1 MNEFWVKVQA
11 QLEDSKFK
19 KQMEQLSKKKYKVD
33 VDVSNSGSKKAT
45 RDLEQL
51 AYEATHTQ
59 TVFGKL
65 KKSVGE
71 TFSGNKMAVT
81 AYLATLKAIKSAA
94 SDAKTAI
101 VDMDKAVTDLS
112 VAQGQGRDTA
122 TNYLKQLNLQAQ
134 SIGATT
140 KEVAQSADSWLR
152 QGKSVKETGDLVYD
166 SMILS
171 KLGQIESAK
180 ASEYLTSALNGYKKS
195 ASEAIDIVD
204 KLTAVDMESASDAG
218 GLAESM
224 SRTASAAS
232 MAGVSID
239 KLIGMI
245 STVKEVTQAS
255 DESVGNMF
263 KSVFSRMNQIKAG
276 KFVDEETG
284 ESLNDTEKVLNKIGI
299 SMRDTNGQFLSSEK
313 ILDEV
318 GSKWKS
324 FDGVTQRAVATAMA
338 GTYQYNKLISLFD
351 NYSKALQYTEVS
363 ANSAGTAIDKFNK
376 SYKESL
382 EAKTNTLQSSF
393 ESMVLDSDMS
403 KVYGSIIEATTALVK
418 FIDKTGALKGTLSG
432 LVAVMG
438 IKAFV
443 TFKTGIHEAYIEL
456 NKFKNAMD
464 IVGKSRVSVKN
475 FDKLLLLTNGLSK
488 SQLKMVVSSKAL
500 TQAQRQQL
508 LMASGLSQKEAEL
521 QLKTWQLARSTTGL
535 TASTTSAKNALGGL
549 WTIIKSNPIGM
560 IGTAVSAGMMI
571 WQKYK
576 SSVEEHEQK
585 MKEASEELNQT
596 WQDEKSAIDDA
607 ISKYDEYN
615 KKLQDNTLSISEVND
630 VKSQLKDIQGKLI
643 ETFGDEAEGID
654 LVNGKYDEQISK
666 LATISKRKAEEYVAK
681 QANNVESDKDYL
693 NEKLTNYVS
702 FGATHKPWGAGK
714 ADLNDGD
721 IANSKI
727 PELLKKYDKLNL
739 IDGDTF
745 GIQFNQG
752 TREEIYNQLVDF
764 YTDLSKIKDDP
775 AVEKFKDGIT
785 ETINSDDLFDQ
796 DKIDKAKESIKNYT
810 EAEILKDDNTRKAY
824 SDLTDAVDKYNQ
836 ALEDGTGV
844 EDAEKNLLTA
854 KQTAE
859 DSAEGISNAG
869 DVFQDVYNQIS
880 SSAPIDVKEKFG
892 LLTTDEEK
900 AAEQNA
906 QKLADTYQKTLNR
919 FPTNESVTYQDVAE
933 SKSAVKEEYD
943 KIHKWGL
950 DSYADQIKDGTIQS
964 KYGNVDMDNR
974 QIIDWNLDNIEKWKD
989 QLSDIKYYDN
999 DGNFIDSYYDQL
1011 KESAEKGE
1019 SNIDTVFGDMI
1030 DHIEGYDGISSL
1042 AFSHVVDNDDGTFEF
1057 LGQKTAE
1064 EYIYG
1069 ILDEAKKDGDLSI
1082 DHILELDKQGD
1093 KNAEI
1098 YDAQGKKV
1106 GESYIHGIIAGFNSD
1121 SEDVSKLMHMSGKY
1135 GGVQIAQRDERK
1147 VESQYGNNEQN
1158 KIKNFLDENGIS
1170 NNQELLDEFNQV
1182 TQNIT
1187 NADEA
1192 ILQWKIHQEQA
1203 AESFSTA
1210 WNDLKTLSESTDSS
1224 TDEEDK
1230 AVKALYKSLTD
1241 LADKGELAIDTFRDV
1256 DGAENYFDN
1265 LGISAGQAV
1274 NQINQLSDKNSQV
1287 SAMRKNIQS
1296 ITDAL
1301 GSKQT
1306 DGYATADDFA
1316 GFDATIKG
1324 LDSWKEFTTLLGDA
1338 KSSMEDCQTVA
1349 NKLATEYVNS
1359 NEVIC
1364 QLDDS
1369 TADYFR
1375 TQMTSMGVSNA
1386 DAVVEQRLAY
1396 LHAQQAEGLQE
1407 CTNASLE
1414 YNGQKITAANYS
1426 DFLAN
1431 ATANEIG
1438 ALANEAI
1445 QSGNTANAL
1454 SVLAVKKAM
1463 ANGTTLSTSGDIQ
1476 NLADLAT
1483 AGSELGKLLNRLA
1496 QLKKGFTNGEP
1507 SDAVA
1512 KETEMLANKIKALIG
1527 GGSHVNVTTTPTS
1540 GTGTSNKGTSSGG
1553 SSTKKTPFDLLSD
1566 WAGQFFD
1573 WIEVRLDRLQSKIDS
1588 NISKAESKLND
1599 KRYSAAT
1606 SNYMSAVGNTYTKMY
1621 AEQKGRD
1628 KYLSTADSYLNKAV
1642 SLGAINK
1649 KLAKEI
1655 KTRVA
1660 DGSINISRYS
1670 SDIQT
1675 VISTYKDWID
1685 KAKDCTTAM
1694 QTLHDSLRTYAED
1707 LKKVSDAQRDAT
1719 VSIAETK
1726 QTIATGGVQ
1735 NTATAKNSS
1744 LGYNN
1749 SVLNTKNN
1757 AYYTAAKSANSNVNK
1772 FAKSATSALN
1782 KGKIKKNT
1790 KYNATLN
1797 SIKGYIKKRVAIPDS
1812 LLTIVAKQNATL
1824 YNRLY
1829 MYNLSIEN
1837 LETAREEYTTAFAAN
1852 NAEKYNNIADKY
1864 KNLDDATNDAMDL
1877 NSTKSSNAVSAKDK
1891 NSYLDKQKSGYGTI
1905 VTRDKNEQNEYNKA
1919 RATAKS
1925 NMSKSA
1931 KGASYSSLSTTNR
1944 NTVNKY
1950 INDARNSAKNSK
1962 IISASTLAKL
1972 SEYYKKG
1979 YISSGFFNACIDYN
1993 NALESYN
2000 QAKAQT
2006 EIDEQTQITQ
2016 RAEIASQKF
2025 SNISTEYDNKR
2036 HQYDQTATELNNKM
2050 SILEAK
2056 GDGTS
2061 SVWYQRLYNNEQ
2073 NNNSDLV
2080 SKRKALIDSLNDSV
2094 KKGDIKE
2101 YSTEWYDL
2109 RSQIDDV
2116 TNSIDESTK
2125 SLQEYKNQM
2134 EQIKW
2139 DRTDEEV
2146 QKMQNFIDENDFM
2159 INELSRRD
2167 LTSDDTGGLTKEGD
2181 AVAGLHIANYKAY
2194 QDEAQSYANDIEE
2207 INKKLADDPYNQR
2220 YIEQKEKLVKSYQ
2233 DATKAAQDEKFA
2245 TIDLMKSGYDA
2256 LKNHISDLIDKYQDL
2271 IDSEKDAYDYAS
2283 NISEKTKTLSDLR
2296 KQLTALS
2303 SDTSEESRTKIQELN
2318 VSLKDAEKDLK
2329 DTQYDKL
2336 ISSTKDM
2343 LSDFQE
2349 DLDDSIQ
2356 DIIKSLDDEFNKLI
2370 DNIDT
2375 KWGSSSET
2383 ITDLMSKIDYTEQFD
2398 KLLGDKGVLNSTKGI
2413 LDGIKTFC
2421 DDMWKN
2427 YDEHAKGAKTT
2438 DDDKGDDKG
2447 SGNGSGN
2454 NSDNGSN
2461 KGSSSGSSTDVK
2473 IDANKLISR
2482 IDNPTNKISPAY
2494 NNTTTNTNSTAP
2506 VGKVLSTSQKKWVN
2520 DFLKKNIVTAKQDVS
2535 KYGNLNKVLYRNW
2548 GKKILPVSKWT
2559 ELAKKIGFSNY
2570 SSATNSAFYQTLHR
2584 SGIKGFKKGSDS
2596 IPYDMI
2602 ANLAEDGTEIQYDV
2616 SKGVLKSVGATDIIF
2631 TNEEAK
2637 NLLKMA
2643 RNPFAYSNMYT
2654 GTAFSMPPSVP
2665 VNNKVDNDVNVTFG
2679 DIHMDGVNDPNTF
2692 AKTLIDV
2699 YKNNT
2704 GNARKMIN
2712 EDTLGRVDKRHNSL
2726 SVKRW

>member
-1 MNEFWVKVQA
+1 MGSMNEFWVKVQA
-11 QLEDSKFK
+11 QLEDTKFK

-65 KKSVGE
+65 KRSVGE
-71 TFSGNKMAVT
+71 TFSGNKLAVT
-81 AYLATLKAIKSAA
+81 AYLATLKAIKGAA

-122 TNYLKQLNLQAQ
+122 ANYLKQLNLQAQ

-204 KLTAVDMESASDAG
+204 KLTAVDMESVSDAG

-232 MAGVSID
+232 MAGVSMD

-363 ANSAGTAIDKFNK
+363 ANSAGTAIDKFNN

-382 EAKTNTLQSSF
+382 EAKTNTLQASF

-432 LVAVMG
+432 LGAVMG

-488 SQLKMVVSSKAL
+488 SQLKMIVSSKAL

-521 QLKTWQLARSTTGL
+521 QLKTWGLARSTTGL

-585 MKEASEELNQT
+585 MKEVSEELNQT
-596 WQDEKSAIDDA
+596 WNDEKSAIDDA

-615 KKLQDNTLSISEVND
+615 RKLQDNTLSISEVND
-630 VKSQLKDIQGKLI
+630 VKSQLKDIQDKLI

-666 LATISKRKAEEYVAK
+666 LETISKRKAEEYVAK

-693 NEKLTNYVS
+693 NEKLTDYVS
-702 FGATHKPWGAGK
+702 FGATHKPWGTGK

-745 GIQFNQG
+745 GIQVNQG

-810 EAEILKDDNTRKAY
+810 EAEILKDDSTRKAY
-824 SDLTDAVDKYNQ
+824 SNLTDAVDKYNQ

-854 KQTAE
+854 KKSAE
-859 DSAEGISNAG
+859 DSAKGISNAG

-880 SSAPIDVKEKFG
+880 GSAPIEIRVKFG
-892 LLTTDEEK
+892 TISDEELQQYQDDIKTLKERLGYKLNPSGAEDAKKNSTVDSFVNGLSDDDRTLLINAKLPDNVKVYTKEQLADLLTQLQNQADE
-900 AAEQNA
+900 NSINI
-906 QKLADTYQKTLNR
+906 LPTTL
-919 FPTNESVTYQDVAE
+919 S
-933 SKSAVKEEYD
+933 SAWE
-943 KIHKWGL
+943 
-950 DSYADQIKDGTIQS
+950 
-964 KYGNVDMDNR
+964 
-974 QIIDWNLDNIEKWKD
+974 
-989 QLSDIKYYDN
+989 
-999 DGNFIDSYYDQL
+999 QL
-1011 KESAEKGE
+1011 KA
-1019 SNIDTVFGDMI
+1019 
-1030 DHIEGYDGISSL
+1030 
-1042 AFSHVVDNDDGTFEF
+1042 
-1057 LGQKTAE
+1057 
-1064 EYIYG
+1064 
-1069 ILDEAKKDGDLSI
+1069 
-1082 DHILELDKQGD
+1082 
-1093 KNAEI
+1093 
-1098 YDAQGKKV
+1098 
-1106 GESYIHGIIAGFNSD
+1106 
-1121 SEDVSKLMHMSGKY
+1121 
-1135 GGVQIAQRDERK
+1135 
-1147 VESQYGNNEQN
+1147 
-1158 KIKNFLDENGIS
+1158 
-1170 NNQELLDEFNQV
+1170 
-1182 TQNIT
+1182 
-1187 NADEA
+1187 
-1192 ILQWKIHQEQA
+1192 
-1203 AESFSTA
+1203 
-1210 WNDLKTLSESTDSS
+1210 STDDA
-1224 TDEEDK
+1224 TKGVADD
-1230 AVKALYKSLTD
+1230 LQD
-1241 LADKGELAIDTFRDV
+1241 LADKGELTIDTFKDT
-1256 DGAENYFDN
+1256 DGAESYFDG
-1265 LGISAGQAV
+1265 LGISAENAV
-1274 NQINQLSDKNSQV
+1274 KYINSLSDKNSQV
-1287 SAMRKNIQS
+1287 SAMSKNIKS
-1296 ITDAL
+1296 ITEAL
-1301 GSKQT
+1301 GSKMS
-1306 DGYATADDFA
+1306 DNMATADAFT

-1324 LDSWKEFTTLLGDA
+1324 LDSWKEFTTLLGDST
-1338 KSSMEDCQTVA
+1338 SSMEDCQKAA
-1349 NKLATEYVNS
+1349 NKLATEYVNNNNTLANLNDTNKDYYIS
-1359 NEVIC
+1359 N
-1364 QLDDS
+1364 LTD
-1369 TADYFR
+1369 
-1375 TQMTSMGVSNA
+1375 MGI
-1386 DAVVEQRLAY
+1386 
-1396 LHAQQAEGLQE
+1396 
-1407 CTNASLE
+1407 TNARTIVEDKLTAIHRNEAQAVRDCVSANLE
-1414 YNGQKITAANYS
+1414 LNGTKITASNGS
-1426 DFLAN
+1426 DLLAN
-1431 ATANEIG
+1431 ATANEIISLG
-1438 ALANEAI
+1438 QEAQQANISADALVGLAWKKFQAN
-1445 QSGNTANAL
+1445 
-1454 SVLAVKKAM
+1454 K
-1463 ANGTTLSTSGDIQ
+1463 TTITTSGDIK
-1476 NLADLAT
+1476 NLADLAGAST
-1483 AGSELGKLLNRLA
+1483 ELGKALNYLA
-1496 QLKKGFTNGEP
+1496 DIKKAATHGMP
-1507 SDAVA
+1507 SRDAEIAMKNAQA
-1512 KETEMLANKIKALIG
+1512 KVDALIN
-1527 GGSHVNVTTTPTS
+1527 GGSHANVTVAPSGGTTGTGTS
-1540 GTGTSNKGTSSGG
+1540 GTGSS
-1553 SSTKKTPFDLLSD
+1553 SSTKDTPFDKLSD
-1566 WAGQFFD
+1566 WASQFFD
-1573 WIEVRLDRLQSKIDS
+1573 WIEVRLDRLQKKIDS

-1599 KRYSAAT
+1599 KRYSSAT
-1606 SNYMSAVGNTYTKMY
+1606 SYYMSAVGGTYEKLYNT
-1621 AEQKGRD
+1621 QRGRD
-1628 KYLSTADSYLNKAV
+1628 KYQTQASSYLNQAV
-1642 SLGAINK
+1642 SLGAISSS
-1649 KLAKEI
+1649 LAKEI
-1655 KTRVA
+1655 KSRVA
-1660 DGSINISRYS
+1660 DGSINISKYS

-1707 LKKVSDAQRDAT
+1707 LKKVYDAQRDAT
-1719 VSIAETK
+1719 VSMAETK

-1735 NTATAKNSS
+1735 NTSTAKNSA
-1744 LGYNN
+1744 LNYNN
-1749 SVLNTKNN
+1749 LVLDTKNK
-1757 AYYTAAKSANSNVNK
+1757 AYSTATRSATSNVNK
-1772 FAKSATSALN
+1772 LAGSANYGLSH
-1782 KGKIKKNT
+1782 GKIANNK
-1790 KYNATLN
+1790 KYNTTLN
-1797 SIKGYIKKRVAIPDS
+1797 NIKGYIKKRVAIPDS
-1812 LLTIVAKQNATL
+1812 LLAIVAKKNVTL

-1829 MYNLSIEN
+1829 MYNLGIEN
-1837 LETAREEYTTAFAAN
+1837 LKTAREEYITAYSAN
-1852 NAEKYNNIADKY
+1852 SAEKYNNIADKY

-1877 NSTKSSNAVSAKDK
+1877 YNSKSSNSVYAKNK
-1891 NSYLDKQKSGYGTI
+1891 NSYLDKQKSGYGSI
-1905 VTRDKNEQNEYNKA
+1905 VNRDVSERNKYA
-1919 RATAKS
+1919 SAVSSYKKI
-1925 NMSKSA
+1925 MSKSA
-1931 KGASYSSLSTTNR
+1931 RGVSFSALSVKSRSVVRKCVDTAKR
-1944 NTVNKY
+1944 YARQNKD
-1950 INDARNSAKNSK
+1950 IPDT
-1962 IISASTLAKL
+1962 IMGKL
-1972 SEYYKKG
+1972 SEYVTKG
-1979 YISSGFFNACIDYN
+1979 YISSSFLYACINYN
-1993 NALESYN
+1993 NTLESYN

-2006 EIDEQTQITQ
+2006 EIDKQTQIAQ

-2025 SNISTEYDNKR
+2025 SNITTEYDNKR
-2036 HQYDQTATELNNKM
+2036 HTYEQIATELNNKM

-2056 GDGTS
+2056 GNGASD
-2061 SVWYQRLYNNEQ
+2061 VWYQRLYTNEQ
-2073 NNNSDLV
+2073 KTNSNLV
-2080 SKRKALIDSLNDSV
+2080 SKRKELIESLNKSV
-2094 KKGDIKE
+2094 KNGDIQK

-2125 SLQEYKNQM
+2125 SLQEYQNQM

-2139 DRTDEEV
+2139 DRIDEGA
-2146 QKMQNFIDENDFM
+2146 QKIQNFVDENDFM

-2194 QDEAQSYANDIEE
+2194 QEQAQSYANAITD

-2233 DATKAAQDEKFA
+2233 DATKAAQDEKFN

-2271 IDSEKDAYDYAS
+2271 IDSEKDAYDYAN

-2303 SDTSEESRTKIQELN
+2303 GDTSEESRAKIQQLN

-2343 LSDFQE
+2343 LSDFQT
-2349 DLDDSIQ
+2349 DLDDSIH
-2356 DIIKSLDDEFNKLI
+2356 DIIKNLDDEFNELI
-2370 DNIDT
+2370 ASIDE
-2375 KWGSSSET
+2375 KWGTSSET
-2383 ITDLMSKIDYTEQFD
+2383 VSSLMGKINYTEQFD
-2398 KLLGDKGVLNSTKGI
+2398 KLLGDGGVLNDTKTV
-2413 LDGIKTFC
+2413 LDGILSFC
-2421 DDMWKN
+2421 DNMWAE
-2427 YDEHAKGAKTT
+2427 YDARAKTT
-2438 DDDKGDDKG
+2438 DTSTNTAGQNSSS
-2447 SGNGSGN
+2447 SGGKTN
-2454 NSDNGSN
+2454 
-2461 KGSSSGSSTDVK
+2461 GSSSGSSNKGSTSTGSGNGSKPKPTLTAIPADNLTPTAYEKKK
-2473 IDANKLISR
+2473 IETFISQNKLKATKKR
-2482 IDNPTNKISPAY
+2482 EQYGLLNRTLYDNYGKIVM
-2494 NNTTTNTNSTAP
+2494 TAA
-2506 VGKVLSTSQKKWVN
+2506 KW
-2520 DFLKKNIVTAKQDVS
+2520 K
-2535 KYGNLNKVLYRNW
+2535 
-2548 GKKILPVSKWT
+2548 
-2559 ELAKKIGFSNY
+2559 ELAQLLGFSTY
-2570 SSATNSAFYQTLHR
+2570 SESKTSPFWKKMH
-2584 SGIKGFKKGSDS
+2584 SIGIKGFKKGSDS

-2602 ANLAEDGTEIQYDV
+2602 ANLGENGTELQYDV
-2616 SKGVLKSVGATDIIF
+2616 SKGVLKSVGQSDIIF
-2631 TNEEAK
+2631 TAEQAKTLMEFAK
-2637 NLLKMA
+2637 NPMA
-2643 RNPFAYSNMYT
+2643 YKNMYT
-2654 GTAFSMPPSVP
+2654 GTAFSMPSVP
-2665 VNNKVDNDVNVTFG
+2665 VNNKVDNDVNISIG
-2679 DIHMDGVNDPNTF
+2679 DIKLEGVQDPKQLANGI
-2692 AKTLIDV
+2692 KDII
-2699 YKNNT
+2699 KNNT
-2704 GNARKMIN
+2704 GGVRSMIK
-2712 EDTLGRVDKRHNSL
+2712 EDTIGSL
-2726 SVKRW
+2726 SKGYNSQRVKRW

>member
-1 MNEFWVKVQA
+1 MATLTSANVEYTA
-11 QLEDSKFK
+11 
-19 KQMEQLSKKKYKVD
+19 EQLSKTANISAETLASWGLTTATDTLTVSELAEKAATDAQAKSALEKIVTQNAQAVANGEITATNIALTASESGATLATGAFTTAIKANISAMWTWMTTTPVGWLTLIVAGVFAAVKAYDALTISVEEQKEKMEDSVSAYNDAKTELENITTELTNQEQAMDDLLKKDKLTYAEK
-33 VDVSNSGSKKAT
+33 GQLKELEKIT
-45 RDLEQL
+45 EQL
-51 AYEATHTQ
+51 RIQKDLAEKDEEKEKKESAYEAAKTYEKQ
-59 TVFGKL
+59 FGKYDFSEAAIEEYQNAADASMNNDIL
-65 KKSVGE
+65 VQDTNNIPALIAAYKQYEKLLSQAYVNKDADNIDWFKTSLEEGKE
-71 TFSGNKMAVT
+71 TIFSTTKDLQEQQSAMSD
-81 AYLATLKAIKSAA
+81 YYATLENLPYDSLTADQKKVVDSYTAISNAIELVYKELDPNTWNEMQVNSVFSSDGVEKTKDELVEMAKEGTLDESTIQSYKNLNAALEKTNMFLSDGQSAA
-94 SDAKTAI
+94 SAFCDQMYALAGA
-101 VDMDKAVTDLS
+101 DNQN
-112 VAQGQGRDTA
+112 AQD
-122 TNYLKQLNLQAQ
+122 
-134 SIGATT
+134 
-140 KEVAQSADSWLR
+140 
-152 QGKSVKETGDLVYD
+152 
-166 SMILS
+166 
-171 KLGQIESAK
+171 
-180 ASEYLTSALNGYKKS
+180 
-195 ASEAIDIVD
+195 
-204 KLTAVDMESASDAG
+204 
-218 GLAESM
+218 
-224 SRTASAAS
+224 
-232 MAGVSID
+232 
-239 KLIGMI
+239 
-245 STVKEVTQAS
+245 
-255 DESVGNMF
+255 
-263 KSVFSRMNQIKAG
+263 
-276 KFVDEETG
+276 
-284 ESLNDTEKVLNKIGI
+284 
-299 SMRDTNGQFLSSEK
+299 
-313 ILDEV
+313 
-318 GSKWKS
+318 
-324 FDGVTQRAVATAMA
+324 
-338 GTYQYNKLISLFD
+338 
-351 NYSKALQYTEVS
+351 
-363 ANSAGTAIDKFNK
+363 
-376 SYKESL
+376 
-382 EAKTNTLQSSF
+382 
-393 ESMVLDSDMS
+393 
-403 KVYGSIIEATTALVK
+403 
-418 FIDKTGALKGTLSG
+418 
-432 LVAVMG
+432 
-438 IKAFV
+438 
-443 TFKTGIHEAYIEL
+443 
-456 NKFKNAMD
+456 
-464 IVGKSRVSVKN
+464 
-475 FDKLLLLTNGLSK
+475 
-488 SQLKMVVSSKAL
+488 
-500 TQAQRQQL
+500 
-508 LMASGLSQKEAEL
+508 
-521 QLKTWQLARSTTGL
+521 
-535 TASTTSAKNALGGL
+535 
-549 WTIIKSNPIGM
+549 
-560 IGTAVSAGMMI
+560 
-571 WQKYK
+571 
-576 SSVEEHEQK
+576 
-585 MKEASEELNQT
+585 
-596 WQDEKSAIDDA
+596 
-607 ISKYDEYN
+607 
-615 KKLQDNTLSISEVND
+615 
-630 VKSQLKDIQGKLI
+630 
-643 ETFGDEAEGID
+643 
-654 LVNGKYDEQISK
+654 
-666 LATISKRKAEEYVAK
+666 
-681 QANNVESDKDYL
+681 
-693 NEKLTNYVS
+693 
-702 FGATHKPWGAGK
+702 
-714 ADLNDGD
+714 
-721 IANSKI
+721 
-727 PELLKKYDKLNL
+727 
-739 IDGDTF
+739 
-745 GIQFNQG
+745 
-752 TREEIYNQLVDF
+752 
-764 YTDLSKIKDDP
+764 
-775 AVEKFKDGIT
+775 
-785 ETINSDDLFDQ
+785 
-796 DKIDKAKESIKNYT
+796 
-810 EAEILKDDNTRKAY
+810 
-824 SDLTDAVDKYNQ
+824 
-836 ALEDGTGV
+836 
-844 EDAEKNLLTA
+844 
-854 KQTAE
+854 
-859 DSAEGISNAG
+859 
-869 DVFQDVYNQIS
+869 
-880 SSAPIDVKEKFG
+880 
-892 LLTTDEEK
+892 
-900 AAEQNA
+900 A
-906 QKLADTYQKTLNR
+906 QKLADTYKKTLNR
-919 FPTNESVTYQDVAE
+919 FPTNESVTSQDVAE
-933 SKSAVKEEYD
+933 AKAAVQEEYD
-943 KIHKWGL
+943 KIHDWGI
-950 DSYADQIKDGTIQS
+950 DSYSDQIKDGTIQS

-989 QLSDIKYYDN
+989 QLSDIKYYDD

-1019 SNIDTVFGDMI
+1019 SNIDTVFGDMM

-1106 GESYIHGIIAGFNSD
+1106 GQSYIHGIIAGFNSD
-1121 SEDVSKLMHMSGKY
+1121 SEDISKLMHMSGKY

-1170 NNQELLDEFNQV
+1170 DNQELLDEFNQV
-1182 TQNIT
+1182 TDGIT

-1192 ILQWKIHQEQA
+1192 MLKWKIHQEQA

-1241 LADKGELAIDTFRDV
+1241 LADKGELTIDTFKKV

-1306 DGYATADDFA
+1306 DGFATADDFA

-1324 LDSWKEFTTLLGDA
+1324 LNSWKEFTTLLGDA
-1338 KSSMEDCQTVA
+1338 KSSMEDCQTAA
-1349 NKLATEYVNS
+1349 NNLATEYVNS

-1369 TADYFR
+1369 TAEYFR

-1386 DAVVEQRLAY
+1386 DAVVEQRLTY

-1438 ALANEAI
+1438 ALANEAV
-1445 QSGNTANAL
+1445 QSGNSANAL
-1454 SVLAVKKAM
+1454 SVLAVKKAI
-1463 ANGTTLSTSGDIQ
+1463 ANGTTLSTAGDIQ

-1483 AGSELGKLLNRLA
+1483 AGSELGALLNRLA

-1512 KETEMLANKIKALIG
+1512 AETAMISRRIKALIG
-1527 GGSHVNVTTTPTS
+1527 GGSHVNVTTTPSGGTTGTGTS
-1540 GTGTSNKGTSSGG
+1540 GTGSS
-1553 SSTKKTPFDLLSD
+1553 SSTKKTPFDKLSD
-1566 WAGQFFD
+1566 YASKFFD
-1573 WIEVRLDRLQSKIDS
+1573 WIEVRLDRLQKKIDS

-1599 KRYSAAT
+1599 KRYSSAT
-1606 SNYMSAVGNTYTKMY
+1606 ANYMSAVGNTYTKMY
-1621 AEQKGRD
+1621 TEQKGRD
-1628 KYLSTADSYLNKAV
+1628 KYLNTANSYLNKAI

-1749 SVLNTKNN
+1749 SVLNTKNS
-1757 AYYTAAKSANSNVNK
+1757 AYYTAAKSANSNVNR

-1812 LLTIVAKQNATL
+1812 LLTIVAKKNATL

-1837 LETAREEYTTAFAAN
+1837 LQTAREEYTTAFAAN

-1864 KNLDDATNDAMDL
+1864 KNWDDATNDTMDM

-1925 NMSKSA
+1925 NMFKSA
-1931 KGASYSSLSTTNR
+1931 KGASYSSLLKTNR

-1950 INDARNSAKNSK
+1950 INDARKSAKSGK
-1962 IISASTLAKL
+1962 IISVSTLAKL

-1979 YISSGFFNACIDYN
+1979 YISSGFFNSCIDYN

-2036 HQYDQTATELNNKM
+2036 HQYDQTATELNNNM
-2050 SILEAK
+2050 SILEERGNGASATWYSRLAK
-2056 GDGTS
+2056 NEES
-2061 SVWYQRLYNNEQ
+2061 SRSNLIQKRT
-2073 NNNSDLV
+2073 DLV
-2080 SKRKALIDSLNDSV
+2080 KELNNAV
-2094 KKGDIKE
+2094 KNGDVAYKSE
-2101 YSTEWYDL
+2101 KWYEM

-2116 TNSIDESTK
+2116 TNSIDEATK
-2125 SLQEYKNQM
+2125 SLAEYNNQIM
-2134 EQIKW
+2134 QIHW
-2139 DRTDEEV
+2139 DRIDEQANKV
-2146 QKMQNFIDENDFM
+2146 QNLIDENNFIID
-2159 INELSRRD
+2159 ELSRRD
-2167 LTSDDTGGLTKEGD
+2167 LTSDDTGGLTSEGN
-2181 AVAGLHIANYKAY
+2181 AVAGLHISNYEAY
-2194 QDEAQSYANDIEE
+2194 KKNAETYYAEIES
-2207 INKKLADDPYNQR
+2207 INKKLANDPYNQKL
-2220 YIEQKEKLVKSYQ
+2220 IDQKEKLVKSYQ
-2233 DATKAAQDEKFA
+2233 DCVKGAEDEKWA

-2256 LKNHISDLIDKYQDL
+2256 LKNHISDLIDKFNDL
-2271 IDSEKDAYDYAS
+2271 LDSEKDAYDYAN

-2296 KQLTALS
+2296 KQLVAIS
-2303 SDTSEESRTKIQELN
+2303 GDTSEETRAKAQELN
-2318 VSLKDAEKDLK
+2318 QSLKDAEKDLK

-2343 LSDFQE
+2343 LSDFQT

-2356 DIIKSLDDEFNKLI
+2356 DVIKNLDDNFSQLI
-2370 DNIDT
+2370 NNIDSH
-2375 KWGSSSET
+2375 WNNET
-2383 ITDLMSKIDYTEQFD
+2383 ITSLMEKIQYVATDSFNNVSADGKISESTGNVVSDIQSFMERAWAKYDRDAETTQQDKIDEA
-2398 KLLGDKGVLNSTKGI
+2398 TKEKVKNNI
-2413 LDGIKTFC
+2413 L
-2421 DDMWKN
+2421 
-2427 YDEHAKGAKTT
+2427 
-2438 DDDKGDDKG
+2438 
-2447 SGNGSGN
+2447 N
-2454 NSDNGSN
+2454 NSNS
-2461 KGSSSGSSTDVK
+2461 GSSSGSSTDVK

-2520 DFLKKNIVTAKQDVS
+2520 DFLKKNIVVAKQDVS

-2548 GKKILPVSKWT
+2548 GKKILPTSKWT
-2559 ELAKKIGFSNY
+2559 ELAKKIGFSNF

-2584 SGIKGFKKGSDS
+2584 SGIKGFKKGSDG

-2602 ANLAEDGTEIQYDV
+2602 ANLGENGTELQYDV
-2616 SKGVLKSVGATDIIF
+2616 SKGILKSVGQGDMIF
-2631 TNEEAK
+2631 TAEQAKTLMEFAK
-2637 NLLKMA
+2637 NPMA
-2643 RNPFAYSNMYT
+2643 YKNMYT
-2654 GTAFSMPPSVP
+2654 GTAFSMPSVP
-2665 VNNKVDNDVNVTFG
+2665 VNNKVDNDVNISIG
-2679 DIHMDGVNDPNTF
+2679 DVKLEGVQDPKQF
-2692 AKTLIDV
+2692 ATAMKDV
-2699 YKNNT
+2699 IKNNT
-2704 GNARKMIN
+2704 GGVRSMIK
-2712 EDTLGRVDKRHNSL
+2712 EDTIGSLSKGYNSQ

>member
-1 MNEFWVKVQA
+1 MATLTSANVEYTA
-11 QLEDSKFK
+11 
-19 KQMEQLSKKKYKVD
+19 EQLSKTANISAETLASWGLTTATDTLTVSELAEKAATDAQAKSALEKIVTQNAQAVANGEITATNIALTASESGATLATGAFTTAIKANISAMWTWMTTTPVGWLTLIVAGVFAAVKAYDALTISVEEQKEKMEDSVSAYNDAKTELENITTELTNQEQAMDDLLKKDKLTYAEK
-33 VDVSNSGSKKAT
+33 GQLKELEKIT
-45 RDLEQL
+45 EQL
-51 AYEATHTQ
+51 RIQKDLAEKDEEKEKKESAYEAAKTYEKQ
-59 TVFGKL
+59 FGKYDFSEAAIEEYQNVADASMNNDIL
-65 KKSVGE
+65 VQDTNNIPALIAAYKQYEKLLSQAYVNKDADNIDWFKTSLEEGKE
-71 TFSGNKMAVT
+71 TIFSTTKDLQEQQSAMSD
-81 AYLATLKAIKSAA
+81 YYATLENLPYDSLTADQKKVVDSYTAISNAIELVYKELDPNTWNEMQVNSVFSSDGVEKTKDELVEMAKEGTLDESTIQSYKNLNAALEKTNMFLSDGQSAA
-94 SDAKTAI
+94 SAFCDQMYALAGA
-101 VDMDKAVTDLS
+101 DNQN
-112 VAQGQGRDTA
+112 AQD
-122 TNYLKQLNLQAQ
+122 
-134 SIGATT
+134 
-140 KEVAQSADSWLR
+140 
-152 QGKSVKETGDLVYD
+152 
-166 SMILS
+166 
-171 KLGQIESAK
+171 
-180 ASEYLTSALNGYKKS
+180 
-195 ASEAIDIVD
+195 
-204 KLTAVDMESASDAG
+204 
-218 GLAESM
+218 
-224 SRTASAAS
+224 
-232 MAGVSID
+232 
-239 KLIGMI
+239 
-245 STVKEVTQAS
+245 
-255 DESVGNMF
+255 
-263 KSVFSRMNQIKAG
+263 
-276 KFVDEETG
+276 
-284 ESLNDTEKVLNKIGI
+284 
-299 SMRDTNGQFLSSEK
+299 
-313 ILDEV
+313 
-318 GSKWKS
+318 
-324 FDGVTQRAVATAMA
+324 
-338 GTYQYNKLISLFD
+338 
-351 NYSKALQYTEVS
+351 
-363 ANSAGTAIDKFNK
+363 
-376 SYKESL
+376 
-382 EAKTNTLQSSF
+382 
-393 ESMVLDSDMS
+393 
-403 KVYGSIIEATTALVK
+403 
-418 FIDKTGALKGTLSG
+418 
-432 LVAVMG
+432 
-438 IKAFV
+438 
-443 TFKTGIHEAYIEL
+443 
-456 NKFKNAMD
+456 
-464 IVGKSRVSVKN
+464 
-475 FDKLLLLTNGLSK
+475 
-488 SQLKMVVSSKAL
+488 
-500 TQAQRQQL
+500 
-508 LMASGLSQKEAEL
+508 
-521 QLKTWQLARSTTGL
+521 
-535 TASTTSAKNALGGL
+535 
-549 WTIIKSNPIGM
+549 
-560 IGTAVSAGMMI
+560 
-571 WQKYK
+571 
-576 SSVEEHEQK
+576 
-585 MKEASEELNQT
+585 
-596 WQDEKSAIDDA
+596 
-607 ISKYDEYN
+607 
-615 KKLQDNTLSISEVND
+615 
-630 VKSQLKDIQGKLI
+630 
-643 ETFGDEAEGID
+643 
-654 LVNGKYDEQISK
+654 
-666 LATISKRKAEEYVAK
+666 
-681 QANNVESDKDYL
+681 
-693 NEKLTNYVS
+693 
-702 FGATHKPWGAGK
+702 
-714 ADLNDGD
+714 
-721 IANSKI
+721 
-727 PELLKKYDKLNL
+727 
-739 IDGDTF
+739 
-745 GIQFNQG
+745 
-752 TREEIYNQLVDF
+752 
-764 YTDLSKIKDDP
+764 
-775 AVEKFKDGIT
+775 
-785 ETINSDDLFDQ
+785 
-796 DKIDKAKESIKNYT
+796 
-810 EAEILKDDNTRKAY
+810 
-824 SDLTDAVDKYNQ
+824 
-836 ALEDGTGV
+836 
-844 EDAEKNLLTA
+844 
-854 KQTAE
+854 
-859 DSAEGISNAG
+859 
-869 DVFQDVYNQIS
+869 
-880 SSAPIDVKEKFG
+880 
-892 LLTTDEEK
+892 
-900 AAEQNA
+900 A
-906 QKLADTYQKTLNR
+906 QKLADTYKKTLNR
-919 FPTNESVTYQDVAE
+919 FPTNESVTSQDVAE
-933 SKSAVKEEYD
+933 AKAAVQEEYD
-943 KIHKWGL
+943 KIHDWGI
-950 DSYADQIKDGTIQS
+950 DSYSDQIKDGTIQS

-989 QLSDIKYYDN
+989 QLSDIKYYDD

-1019 SNIDTVFGDMI
+1019 SNIDTVFGDMM

-1106 GESYIHGIIAGFNSD
+1106 GQSYIHGIIAGFNSD
-1121 SEDVSKLMHMSGKY
+1121 SEDISKLMHMSGKY

-1170 NNQELLDEFNQV
+1170 DNQELLDEFNQV
-1182 TQNIT
+1182 TDGIT

-1192 ILQWKIHQEQA
+1192 MLKWKIHQEQA

-1241 LADKGELAIDTFRDV
+1241 LADKGELTIDTFKKV

-1306 DGYATADDFA
+1306 DGFATADDFA

-1324 LDSWKEFTTLLGDA
+1324 LNSWKEFTTLLGDA
-1338 KSSMEDCQTVA
+1338 KSSMEDCQTAA
-1349 NKLATEYVNS
+1349 NNLATEYVNS

-1369 TADYFR
+1369 TAEYFR

-1386 DAVVEQRLAY
+1386 DAVVEQRLTY

-1438 ALANEAI
+1438 ALANEAV
-1445 QSGNTANAL
+1445 QSGNSANAL
-1454 SVLAVKKAM
+1454 SVLAVKKAI
-1463 ANGTTLSTSGDIQ
+1463 ANGTTLSTAGDIQ

-1483 AGSELGKLLNRLA
+1483 AGSELGALLNRLA

-1512 KETEMLANKIKALIG
+1512 AETAMISRRIKALIG
-1527 GGSHVNVTTTPTS
+1527 GGSHVNVTTTPSGGTTGTGTS
-1540 GTGTSNKGTSSGG
+1540 GTGSS
-1553 SSTKKTPFDLLSD
+1553 SSTKKTPFDKLSD
-1566 WAGQFFD
+1566 YASQFFD
-1573 WIEVRLDRLQSKIDS
+1573 WIEVRLDRLQKKIDS

-1599 KRYSAAT
+1599 KRYSSAT
-1606 SNYMSAVGNTYTKMY
+1606 ANYMSAVGNTYTKMY
-1621 AEQKGRD
+1621 TEQKGRD
-1628 KYLSTADSYLNKAV
+1628 KYLNTANSYLNKAI

-1685 KAKDCTTAM
+1685 KTKDCTTAM

-1749 SVLNTKNN
+1749 SVLNTKNS
-1757 AYYTAAKSANSNVNK
+1757 AYYTAAKSANSNVNR

-1812 LLTIVAKQNATL
+1812 LLTIVAKKNATL

-1837 LETAREEYTTAFAAN
+1837 LQTAREEYTTAFAVN

-1864 KNLDDATNDAMDL
+1864 KNWDDATNDTMDM

-1925 NMSKSA
+1925 NMFKSA
-1931 KGASYSSLSTTNR
+1931 KGASYSSLSKTNR
-1944 NTVNKY
+1944 NIVNKY
-1950 INDARNSAKNSK
+1950 INDARKSAKSGK
-1962 IISASTLAKL
+1962 IISVSTLAKL

-1979 YISSGFFNACIDYN
+1979 YISSGFFNSCIDYN

-2000 QAKAQT
+2000 QAKVQT

-2050 SILEAK
+2050 SILEKRGNGASATWYGRLAK
-2056 GDGTS
+2056 NEKS
-2061 SVWYQRLYNNEQ
+2061 SKDNLIQ
-2073 NNNSDLV
+2073 
-2080 SKRKALIDSLNDSV
+2080 KRASLIKELNDSV
-2094 KKGDIKE
+2094 KNGDVAYKSE
-2101 YSTEWYDL
+2101 KWYEM

-2116 TNSIDESTK
+2116 TNSIDEATK
-2125 SLQEYKNQM
+2125 SLAEYNNQIM
-2134 EQIKW
+2134 QVHW
-2139 DRTDEEV
+2139 DRIDEQANKV
-2146 QKMQNFIDENDFM
+2146 QNLIDENNFIID
-2159 INELSRRD
+2159 ELSRRD
-2167 LTSDDTGGLTKEGD
+2167 LTSDDTGGLTAEGN
-2181 AVAGLHIANYKAY
+2181 AVAGLHISNYEAY
-2194 QDEAQSYANDIEE
+2194 KKNAETYYAEIES
-2207 INKKLADDPYNQR
+2207 INKKLANDPYNQKL
-2220 YIEQKEKLVKSYQ
+2220 IDQKEKLVKSYQ
-2233 DATKAAQDEKFA
+2233 DCVKGAEDEKWA

-2256 LKNHISDLIDKYQDL
+2256 LKNHISDLIDKFNDL
-2271 IDSEKDAYDYAS
+2271 LDSEKDAYDYAN

-2296 KQLTALS
+2296 KQLIAIS
-2303 SDTSEESRTKIQELN
+2303 GDTSEETRAKAQELN
-2318 VSLKDAEKDLK
+2318 QSLKDAEKDLK

-2343 LSDFQE
+2343 LSDFQT

-2356 DIIKSLDDEFNKLI
+2356 DVIKNLDDNFSQLI
-2370 DNIDT
+2370 NNIDSH
-2375 KWGSSSET
+2375 WNNET
-2383 ITDLMSKIDYTEQFD
+2383 ITSLMEKIQYVATDSFNNVSADGKISESTGNVVSDIQSFMERAWAKYDRDAETTQQDKIDEA
-2398 KLLGDKGVLNSTKGI
+2398 TKEKVKNNI
-2413 LDGIKTFC
+2413 L
-2421 DDMWKN
+2421 
-2427 YDEHAKGAKTT
+2427 
-2438 DDDKGDDKG
+2438 
-2447 SGNGSGN
+2447 N
-2454 NSDNGSN
+2454 NSNS
-2461 KGSSSGSSTDVK
+2461 GSSSGSSTDVK

-2520 DFLKKNIVTAKQDVS
+2520 DFLKKNIVVAKQDVS

-2548 GKKILPVSKWT
+2548 GKKILPTSKWT
-2559 ELAKKIGFSNY
+2559 ELAKKIGFSNF

-2602 ANLAEDGTEIQYDV
+2602 ANLGENGTELQYDV
-2616 SKGVLKSVGATDIIF
+2616 SKGVLKSVGQGDMIF
-2631 TNEEAK
+2631 TAEQAKTLMEFAK
-2637 NLLKMA
+2637 NPMA
-2643 RNPFAYSNMYT
+2643 YKNMYT
-2654 GTAFSMPPSVP
+2654 GTAFSMPSVP
-2665 VNNKVDNDVNVTFG
+2665 VNNKVDNDVNISIG
-2679 DIHMDGVNDPNTF
+2679 DIKLEGVQDPKQLANGI
-2692 AKTLIDV
+2692 KDV
-2699 YKNNT
+2699 IKNNT
-2704 GNARKMIN
+2704 GGVRSMIK
-2712 EDTLGRVDKRHNSL
+2712 EDTIGSLSKGYNSQ

>member
-1 MNEFWVKVQA
+1 MATLTSANVEYTA
-11 QLEDSKFK
+11 
-19 KQMEQLSKKKYKVD
+19 EQLSKTANISAETLASWGLTTATDTLTVSELAEKAATDAQAKSALEKIVTQNAQAVANGEITATNIALTASESGATLATGAFTTAIKANISAMWTWMTTTPVGWLTLIVAGVFAAVKAYDALTISVEEQKEKMEDSVSAYNDAKTELENITTELTNQEQAMDDLLKKDKLTYAEK
-33 VDVSNSGSKKAT
+33 GQLKELEKIT
-45 RDLEQL
+45 EQL
-51 AYEATHTQ
+51 RIQKDLAEKDEEKEKKESAYEAAKTYEKQ
-59 TVFGKL
+59 FGKYDFSEAAIEEYQNAADASMNNDIL
-65 KKSVGE
+65 VQDTNNIPALIAAYKQYEKLLSQAYVNKDADNIDWFKTSLEEGKE
-71 TFSGNKMAVT
+71 TIFSTTKDLQEQQSAMSD
-81 AYLATLKAIKSAA
+81 YYATLENLPYDSLTADQKKVVDSYTAISNAIELVYKELDPNTWNEMQVNSVFSSDGVEKTKDELVEMAKEGTLDESTIQSYKNLNAALEKTNMFLSDGQSAA
-94 SDAKTAI
+94 SAFCDQMYALAGA
-101 VDMDKAVTDLS
+101 DNQN
-112 VAQGQGRDTA
+112 AQD
-122 TNYLKQLNLQAQ
+122 
-134 SIGATT
+134 
-140 KEVAQSADSWLR
+140 
-152 QGKSVKETGDLVYD
+152 
-166 SMILS
+166 
-171 KLGQIESAK
+171 
-180 ASEYLTSALNGYKKS
+180 
-195 ASEAIDIVD
+195 
-204 KLTAVDMESASDAG
+204 
-218 GLAESM
+218 
-224 SRTASAAS
+224 
-232 MAGVSID
+232 
-239 KLIGMI
+239 
-245 STVKEVTQAS
+245 
-255 DESVGNMF
+255 
-263 KSVFSRMNQIKAG
+263 
-276 KFVDEETG
+276 
-284 ESLNDTEKVLNKIGI
+284 
-299 SMRDTNGQFLSSEK
+299 
-313 ILDEV
+313 
-318 GSKWKS
+318 
-324 FDGVTQRAVATAMA
+324 
-338 GTYQYNKLISLFD
+338 
-351 NYSKALQYTEVS
+351 
-363 ANSAGTAIDKFNK
+363 
-376 SYKESL
+376 
-382 EAKTNTLQSSF
+382 
-393 ESMVLDSDMS
+393 
-403 KVYGSIIEATTALVK
+403 
-418 FIDKTGALKGTLSG
+418 
-432 LVAVMG
+432 
-438 IKAFV
+438 
-443 TFKTGIHEAYIEL
+443 
-456 NKFKNAMD
+456 
-464 IVGKSRVSVKN
+464 
-475 FDKLLLLTNGLSK
+475 
-488 SQLKMVVSSKAL
+488 
-500 TQAQRQQL
+500 
-508 LMASGLSQKEAEL
+508 
-521 QLKTWQLARSTTGL
+521 
-535 TASTTSAKNALGGL
+535 
-549 WTIIKSNPIGM
+549 
-560 IGTAVSAGMMI
+560 
-571 WQKYK
+571 
-576 SSVEEHEQK
+576 
-585 MKEASEELNQT
+585 
-596 WQDEKSAIDDA
+596 
-607 ISKYDEYN
+607 
-615 KKLQDNTLSISEVND
+615 
-630 VKSQLKDIQGKLI
+630 
-643 ETFGDEAEGID
+643 
-654 LVNGKYDEQISK
+654 
-666 LATISKRKAEEYVAK
+666 
-681 QANNVESDKDYL
+681 
-693 NEKLTNYVS
+693 
-702 FGATHKPWGAGK
+702 
-714 ADLNDGD
+714 
-721 IANSKI
+721 
-727 PELLKKYDKLNL
+727 
-739 IDGDTF
+739 
-745 GIQFNQG
+745 
-752 TREEIYNQLVDF
+752 
-764 YTDLSKIKDDP
+764 
-775 AVEKFKDGIT
+775 
-785 ETINSDDLFDQ
+785 
-796 DKIDKAKESIKNYT
+796 
-810 EAEILKDDNTRKAY
+810 
-824 SDLTDAVDKYNQ
+824 
-836 ALEDGTGV
+836 
-844 EDAEKNLLTA
+844 
-854 KQTAE
+854 
-859 DSAEGISNAG
+859 
-869 DVFQDVYNQIS
+869 
-880 SSAPIDVKEKFG
+880 
-892 LLTTDEEK
+892 
-900 AAEQNA
+900 A
-906 QKLADTYQKTLNR
+906 QKLADTYKKTLNR
-919 FPTNESVTYQDVAE
+919 FPTNESVTSQDVAE
-933 SKSAVKEEYD
+933 AKAAVQEEYD
-943 KIHKWGL
+943 KIHDWGI
-950 DSYADQIKDGTIQS
+950 DSYSDQIKDGTIQS

-989 QLSDIKYYDN
+989 QLSDIKYYDD

-1019 SNIDTVFGDMI
+1019 SNIDTVFGDMM

-1106 GESYIHGIIAGFNSD
+1106 GQSYIHGIIAGFNSD
-1121 SEDVSKLMHMSGKY
+1121 SEDISKLMHMSGKY

-1170 NNQELLDEFNQV
+1170 DNQELLDEFNQV
-1182 TQNIT
+1182 TDGIT

-1192 ILQWKIHQEQA
+1192 MLKWKIHQEQA

-1241 LADKGELAIDTFRDV
+1241 LADKGELTIDTFKKV

-1306 DGYATADDFA
+1306 DGFATADDFA

-1324 LDSWKEFTTLLGDA
+1324 LNSWKEFTTLLGDA
-1338 KSSMEDCQTVA
+1338 KSSMEDCQTAA
-1349 NKLATEYVNS
+1349 NNLATEYVNS

-1369 TADYFR
+1369 TAEYFR

-1386 DAVVEQRLAY
+1386 DAVVEQRLTY

-1438 ALANEAI
+1438 ALANEAV
-1445 QSGNTANAL
+1445 QSGNSANAL
-1454 SVLAVKKAM
+1454 SVLAVKKAI
-1463 ANGTTLSTSGDIQ
+1463 ANGTTLSTAGDIQ

-1483 AGSELGKLLNRLA
+1483 AGSELGALLNRLA

-1512 KETEMLANKIKALIG
+1512 AETAMISRRIKALIG
-1527 GGSHVNVTTTPTS
+1527 GGSHVNVTTTPSGGTTGTGTS
-1540 GTGTSNKGTSSGG
+1540 GTGSS
-1553 SSTKKTPFDLLSD
+1553 SSTKKTPFDKLSD
-1566 WAGQFFD
+1566 YASKFFD
-1573 WIEVRLDRLQSKIDS
+1573 WIEVRLDRLQKKIDS

-1599 KRYSAAT
+1599 KRYSSAT
-1606 SNYMSAVGNTYTKMY
+1606 ANYMSAVGNTYTKMY
-1621 AEQKGRD
+1621 TEQKGRD
-1628 KYLSTADSYLNKAV
+1628 KYLNTANNYLNKAI

-1707 LKKVSDAQRDAT
+1707 LKKVSDAQRDTT

-1749 SVLNTKNN
+1749 SVLNTKNS
-1757 AYYTAAKSANSNVNK
+1757 AYYTAAKSANSNVNR

-1797 SIKGYIKKRVAIPDS
+1797 SIKGYIKKRVTIPDS
-1812 LLTIVAKQNATL
+1812 LLAIVAKKNSTL

-1837 LETAREEYTTAFAAN
+1837 LQTAREEYTTTFAVN

-1891 NSYLDKQKSGYGTI
+1891 NSYLDKQKSGYSTI

-1925 NMSKSA
+1925 NISKSA
-1931 KGASYSSLSTTNR
+1931 KGASYSSLSKTNR

-1950 INDARNSAKNSK
+1950 INDARKSAKSGK
-1962 IISASTLAKL
+1962 IISVSTLAKL

-1979 YISSGFFNACIDYN
+1979 YISSGFFNSCIDYN

-2036 HQYDQTATELNNKM
+2036 HQYDQTATELNNNM
-2050 SILEAK
+2050 SILEERGNGASATWYSRLAK
-2056 GDGTS
+2056 NEES
-2061 SVWYQRLYNNEQ
+2061 SRSNLIQKRT
-2073 NNNSDLV
+2073 DLV
-2080 SKRKALIDSLNDSV
+2080 KELNNAV
-2094 KKGDIKE
+2094 KNGDVAYKSE
-2101 YSTEWYDL
+2101 KWYEM

-2116 TNSIDESTK
+2116 TNSIDEATK
-2125 SLQEYKNQM
+2125 SLAEYNNQIM
-2134 EQIKW
+2134 QIHW
-2139 DRTDEEV
+2139 DRIDE
-2146 QKMQNFIDENDFM
+2146 QANKIQNLIDENNFIID
-2159 INELSRRD
+2159 ELSRRD
-2167 LTSDDTGGLTKEGD
+2167 LTSDDTGGLTSEGN
-2181 AVAGLHIANYKAY
+2181 AVAGLHISNYEAY
-2194 QDEAQSYANDIEE
+2194 KKNAETYYAEIES
-2207 INKKLADDPYNQR
+2207 INKKLANDPYNQKL
-2220 YIEQKEKLVKSYQ
+2220 IDQKEKLVKSYQ
-2233 DATKAAQDEKFA
+2233 DCVKGAEDEKWA

-2256 LKNHISDLIDKYQDL
+2256 LKNHISDLIDKFNDL
-2271 IDSEKDAYDYAS
+2271 LDSEKDAYDYAN

-2296 KQLTALS
+2296 KQLVAIS
-2303 SDTSEESRTKIQELN
+2303 GDTSEETRAKAQELN
-2318 VSLKDAEKDLK
+2318 QSLKDAEKDLK

-2343 LSDFQE
+2343 LSDFQA

-2356 DIIKSLDDEFNKLI
+2356 DVIKNLDDNFSQLI
-2370 DNIDT
+2370 NNIDSH
-2375 KWGSSSET
+2375 WNNET
-2383 ITDLMSKIDYTEQFD
+2383 ITSLMEKIQYVATDSFNNVSADGKISESTGNVVSDIQSFMERAWAKYDRDAETTQQDKIDEA
-2398 KLLGDKGVLNSTKGI
+2398 TKEKVKNNI
-2413 LDGIKTFC
+2413 L
-2421 DDMWKN
+2421 
-2427 YDEHAKGAKTT
+2427 
-2438 DDDKGDDKG
+2438 
-2447 SGNGSGN
+2447 N
-2454 NSDNGSN
+2454 NSNS
-2461 KGSSSGSSTDVK
+2461 GSSSGSSTDVK

-2520 DFLKKNIVTAKQDVS
+2520 DFLKKNIVVAKQDVS

-2548 GKKILPVSKWT
+2548 GKKILPTSKWT
-2559 ELAKKIGFSNY
+2559 ELAKKIGFSNF

-2584 SGIKGFKKGSDS
+2584 SGIKGFKKGSDG

-2602 ANLAEDGTEIQYDV
+2602 ANLGENGTELQYDI
-2616 SKGVLKSVGATDIIF
+2616 SKGVLKSVGQGDMVF
-2631 TNEEAK
+2631 TAEQAKTLMEFAK
-2637 NLLKMA
+2637 NPMA
-2643 RNPFAYSNMYT
+2643 YKNMYT
-2654 GTAFSMPPSVP
+2654 GTAFSMPSVP
-2665 VNNKVDNDVNVTFG
+2665 VNNKVDNDVNISIG
-2679 DIHMDGVNDPNTF
+2679 DVKLEGVQDPKQF
-2692 AKTLIDV
+2692 ATAMKDV
-2699 YKNNT
+2699 IKNNT
-2704 GNARKMIN
+2704 GGVRSMIK
-2712 EDTLGRVDKRHNSL
+2712 EDTIGSLSKGYNSQ

>member
-1 MNEFWVKVQA
+1 MGSMNEFWVKVQA
-11 QLEDSKFK
+11 QLEDTKFK

-81 AYLATLKAIKSAA
+81 AYLATLKAVKSAA

-122 TNYLKQLNLQAQ
+122 ANYLKQLNLQAQ

-232 MAGVSID
+232 MAGVSMD

-284 ESLNDTEKVLNKIGI
+284 ENLNDTEKVLNKIGI

-363 ANSAGTAIDKFNK
+363 ANSAGTAIDKFNN

-382 EAKTNTLQSSF
+382 EAKTNTLQASF

-403 KVYGSIIEATTALVK
+403 KVYSSIIEATTALVK
-418 FIDKTGALKGTLSG
+418 FIDKTGALKGTLAG
-432 LVAVMG
+432 LAAVMS

-521 QLKTWQLARSTTGL
+521 QLKTWGLARSTTGL

-576 SSVEEHEQK
+576 SSVEEHKQK

-596 WQDEKSAIDDA
+596 WQDEKSAIEDA
-607 ISKYDEYN
+607 LTQYNEYN
-615 KKLQDNTLSISEVND
+615 KKLKDSTLSISEVND
-630 VKSQLKDIQGKLI
+630 VKSQLKDIQDKLI
-643 ETFGDEAEGID
+643 ETFGNEAEGID

-666 LATISKRKAEEYVAK
+666 LEIISKRKSEEYVAK

-693 NEKLTNYVS
+693 NEKLTDYVS
-702 FGATHKPWGAGK
+702 FGATHKPWGTGK
-714 ADLNDGD
+714 ADLNADD

-796 DKIDKAKESIKNYT
+796 DKIDKAKESIKNYA

-844 EDAEKNLLTA
+844 EDAEKNLLNA
-854 KQTAE
+854 KKSAE

-880 SSAPIDVKEKFG
+880 GSAPIEIRVKFGTISDEELQQYQDDINALKERLGYKLNPSDAEDAKKNSTVDSFVDGLSDDDRTLLINAKLPDDVKTYTKEQLAD
-892 LLTTDEEK
+892 LLTQLQNQADE
-900 AAEQNA
+900 NSI
-906 QKLADTYQKTLNR
+906 DITPTTL
-919 FPTNESVTYQDVAE
+919 S
-933 SKSAVKEEYD
+933 SAWE
-943 KIHKWGL
+943 
-950 DSYADQIKDGTIQS
+950 
-964 KYGNVDMDNR
+964 
-974 QIIDWNLDNIEKWKD
+974 
-989 QLSDIKYYDN
+989 
-999 DGNFIDSYYDQL
+999 QL
-1011 KESAEKGE
+1011 K
-1019 SNIDTVFGDMI
+1019 V
-1030 DHIEGYDGISSL
+1030 
-1042 AFSHVVDNDDGTFEF
+1042 
-1057 LGQKTAE
+1057 
-1064 EYIYG
+1064 
-1069 ILDEAKKDGDLSI
+1069 
-1082 DHILELDKQGD
+1082 
-1093 KNAEI
+1093 
-1098 YDAQGKKV
+1098 
-1106 GESYIHGIIAGFNSD
+1106 
-1121 SEDVSKLMHMSGKY
+1121 
-1135 GGVQIAQRDERK
+1135 
-1147 VESQYGNNEQN
+1147 
-1158 KIKNFLDENGIS
+1158 
-1170 NNQELLDEFNQV
+1170 
-1182 TQNIT
+1182 
-1187 NADEA
+1187 
-1192 ILQWKIHQEQA
+1192 
-1203 AESFSTA
+1203 
-1210 WNDLKTLSESTDSS
+1210 STDDA
-1224 TDEEDK
+1224 TKGVADDLQ
-1230 AVKALYKSLTD
+1230 A
-1241 LADKGELAIDTFRDV
+1241 LADKGELTIDTFKAT
-1256 DGAENYFDN
+1256 DGAENYFDG
-1265 LGISAGQAV
+1265 LGISAENAV
-1274 NQINQLSDKNSQV
+1274 KYINSLSDKNSQV
-1287 SAMRKNIQS
+1287 SAMSKNIKS
-1296 ITDAL
+1296 ITEAL
-1301 GSKQT
+1301 GSKMS
-1306 DGYATADDFA
+1306 DGMATAEDFA

-1324 LDSWKEFTTLLGDA
+1324 LDSWKEFTTLLGDST
-1338 KSSMEDCQTVA
+1338 SSMEDCQKAA

-1359 NEVIC
+1359 NNT
-1364 QLDDS
+1364 LANLND
-1369 TADYFR
+1369 ANKDYYISNL
-1375 TQMTSMGVSNA
+1375 TDMGI
-1386 DAVVEQRLAY
+1386 
-1396 LHAQQAEGLQE
+1396 
-1407 CTNASLE
+1407 TNARTIVEDKLTAIHRNEAQAVRDCVSANLE
-1414 YNGQKITAANYS
+1414 LNGTKITASNGS
-1426 DFLAN
+1426 DLLAN
-1431 ATANEIG
+1431 ATANEIISLG
-1438 ALANEAI
+1438 QEAQQANISADALVGLAWKKFQAN
-1445 QSGNTANAL
+1445 
-1454 SVLAVKKAM
+1454 K
-1463 ANGTTLSTSGDIQ
+1463 TTITTSGDIK
-1476 NLADLAT
+1476 NLADLAGAST
-1483 AGSELGKLLNRLA
+1483 ELGKALNYLA
-1496 QLKKGFTNGEP
+1496 DIKKAATHGMP
-1507 SDAVA
+1507 SRDAEIAMKNAQA
-1512 KETEMLANKIKALIG
+1512 KVDALIN
-1527 GGSHVNVTTTPTS
+1527 GGSHANVTVAPSGGTTGTGTS
-1540 GTGTSNKGTSSGG
+1540 GTGTS
-1553 SSTKKTPFDLLSD
+1553 SSTKKTPFDYLSD
-1566 WAGQFFD
+1566 YASQFFD
-1573 WIEVRLDRLQSKIDS
+1573 WIEVRLDRLQKKIDS

-1599 KRYSAAT
+1599 KRYSSAT
-1606 SNYMSAVGNTYTKMY
+1606 ANYMSAISGTYTKLY
-1621 AEQKGRD
+1621 NTQRGR
-1628 KYLSTADSYLNKAV
+1628 KEYISTANDYLNKAI
-1642 SLGAINK
+1642 SLGAISK
-1649 KLAKEI
+1649 PLAREI
-1655 KTRVA
+1655 KSRVA
-1660 DGSINISRYS
+1660 DGSINISKYS

-1675 VISTYKDWID
+1675 VITTYKDWID

-1719 VSIAETK
+1719 VSMVETK

-1735 NTATAKNSS
+1735 NTSTAKNSA
-1744 LGYNN
+1744 LNYNN
-1749 SVLNTKNN
+1749 LVLDTKNK
-1757 AYYTAAKSANSNVNK
+1757 AYSTATRSATKNVNK
-1772 FAKSATSALN
+1772 LAGSANYGINTAK
-1782 KGKIKKNT
+1782 KGSK
-1790 KYNATLN
+1790 KYNTALSN
-1797 SIKGYIKKRVAIPDS
+1797 IKGYIKKRVVIPGS
-1812 LLTIVAKQNATL
+1812 LLAIVAKNNPTL

-1829 MYNLSIEN
+1829 MYNLGIEN
-1837 LETAREEYTTAFAAN
+1837 LKTAREEYITAYSAN
-1852 NAEKYNNIADKY
+1852 SAEKYNNIADKY

-1877 NSTKSSNAVSAKDK
+1877 YNSKSSNSVYAKNK
-1891 NSYLDKQKSGYGTI
+1891 NSYLDKQKSGYGSI
-1905 VTRDKNEQNEYNKA
+1905 VNRDVSERNKYA
-1919 RATAKS
+1919 SAVSSYKKI
-1925 NMSKSA
+1925 MSKSA
-1931 KGASYSSLSTTNR
+1931 RGTSLSALSIKSR
-1944 NTVNKY
+1944 NVVRKCVDTAKSYARQNKN
-1950 INDARNSAKNSK
+1950 IPDT
-1962 IISASTLAKL
+1962 IMGKL
-1972 SEYYKKG
+1972 SEYVTKG
-1979 YISSGFFNACIDYN
+1979 YISSSFLYACINYN

-2006 EIDEQTQITQ
+2006 EIDKQTQIAQ

-2036 HQYDQTATELNNKM
+2036 HQYEQTATELNNKM

-2056 GDGTS
+2056 GNGASD
-2061 SVWYQRLYNNEQ
+2061 VWYQRLYTNEQ
-2073 NNNSDLV
+2073 KTNSDLA
-2080 SKRKALIDSLNDSV
+2080 SKRIALIESLNQSV
-2094 KKGDIKE
+2094 KNGDIQK
-2101 YSTEWYDL
+2101 YSTEWYNL

-2116 TNSIDESTK
+2116 TNAIDESTK
-2125 SLQEYKNQM
+2125 SLQEYQNQM

-2139 DRTDEEV
+2139 DRIDEGA
-2146 QKMQNFIDENDFM
+2146 QKIQNFVDENDFM

-2167 LTSDDTGGLTKEGD
+2167 LTSDDTGGLTKKGD

-2194 QDEAQSYANDIEE
+2194 QEQAQSYANAITD

-2233 DATKAAQDEKFA
+2233 DCVKAAQDEKFS

-2256 LKNHISDLIDKYQDL
+2256 LKNHISNLIDKYQDL
-2271 IDSEKDAYDYAS
+2271 IDSEKDAYDYAN

-2303 SDTSEESRTKIQELN
+2303 GDTSEESRAKIQQLN

-2343 LSDFQE
+2343 LSDFQT
-2349 DLDDSIQ
+2349 DLNDSIQ
-2356 DIIKSLDDEFNKLI
+2356 DIIKNLDDEFNKLI
-2370 DNIDT
+2370 ASIDE
-2375 KWGSSSET
+2375 KWGTSSET
-2383 ITDLMSKIDYTEQFD
+2383 VSSLMGKINYTEQFD
-2398 KLLGDKGVLNSTKGI
+2398 KLLGDGGVLNDTKTV
-2413 LDGIKTFC
+2413 LDGILSFC
-2421 DDMWKN
+2421 NNMWAE
-2427 YDEHAKGAKTT
+2427 YDARAKTT
-2438 DDDKGDDKG
+2438 HTYNNTAGQNSSS
-2447 SGNGSGN
+2447 SGGKTN
-2454 NSDNGSN
+2454 
-2461 KGSSSGSSTDVK
+2461 GSSSGSGSKPKPTFIGIPAGNLTPTAYEKKK
-2473 IDANKLISR
+2473 IETFISQNKLKATKKR
-2482 IDNPTNKISPAY
+2482 EQYGLLNRTLYDNYGKIVM
-2494 NNTTTNTNSTAP
+2494 TAA
-2506 VGKVLSTSQKKWVN
+2506 KW
-2520 DFLKKNIVTAKQDVS
+2520 K
-2535 KYGNLNKVLYRNW
+2535 
-2548 GKKILPVSKWT
+2548 
-2559 ELAKKIGFSNY
+2559 ELAQVLGFNTYSESKTSPFWKKMHSI
-2570 SSATNSAFYQTLHR
+2570 
-2584 SGIKGFKKGSDS
+2584 GIKGFKKGSDG

-2602 ANLAEDGTEIQYDV
+2602 ANLGENGTELQYDI
-2616 SKGVLKSVGATDIIF
+2616 SKGVLKSVGQGDMIF
-2631 TNEEAK
+2631 TAEQAKTLMEFAK
-2637 NLLKMA
+2637 NPMA
-2643 RNPFAYSNMYT
+2643 YKNMYT
-2654 GTAFSMPPSVP
+2654 GTAFSMPSVP
-2665 VNNKVDNDVNVTFG
+2665 VNNKVDNDVSVTFNG
-2679 DIHMDGVNDPNTF
+2679 GIHMDGVNDPNTF

-2704 GNARKMIN
+2704 GNARKMLK
-2712 EDTLGRVDKRHNSL
+2712 EDTIGSLSKGYNSQ